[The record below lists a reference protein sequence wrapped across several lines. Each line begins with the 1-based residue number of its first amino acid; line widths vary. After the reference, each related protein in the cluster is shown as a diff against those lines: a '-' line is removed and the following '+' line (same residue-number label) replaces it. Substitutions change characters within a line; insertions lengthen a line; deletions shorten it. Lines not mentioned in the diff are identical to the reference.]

1 MSFPK
6 GKLMVL
12 LAVFAAIG
20 IITAT
25 GAFTT
30 VTADRSA
37 TVNVAGDASAL
48 VQLTP
53 YDGPNGYNGGSAGS
67 SDGYADIQ
75 DGTLV
80 IDLGGYS
87 AGTPEGQGLNIDART
102 SYDNVF
108 NITNNADSDVSFTLE
123 LNGDHPQYVTLF
135 KDDTHPYDEANN
147 VTGATN
153 SFTLIS
159 GQTATIS
166 IQVDLVAQDFS
177 GPLAPGDSLI
187 DSISITANRA

>member
-6 GKLMVL
+6 GKFMIL

-20 IITAT
+20 IVTAT

-53 YDGPNGYNGGSAGS
+53 FNGPNGYNGGTAGS
-67 SDGYADIQ
+67 SNGYADIQ

-87 AGTPEGQGLNIDART
+87 AGTSDGQGLNIAART

-108 NITNNADSDVSFTLE
+108 NLTNNADSDVTFVFE
-123 LNGDHPQYVTLF
+123 LNGDHPQYVDLF
-135 KDDTHPYDEANN
+135 MDDAQPYEEANN
-147 VTGATN
+147 VTGSTN
-153 SFTLIS
+153 SFTLSS

-166 IQVDLVAQDFS
+166 IQVDLVAEDFS
-177 GPLAPGDSLI
+177 GALAPGDSLI
-187 DSISITANRA
+187 DSISITANRV